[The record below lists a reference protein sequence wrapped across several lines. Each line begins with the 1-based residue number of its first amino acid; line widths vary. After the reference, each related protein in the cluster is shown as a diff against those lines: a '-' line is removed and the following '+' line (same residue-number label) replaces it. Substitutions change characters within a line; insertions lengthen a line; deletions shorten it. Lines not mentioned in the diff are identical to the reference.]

1 MSKSRCGPLLRVAVI
16 PGTPA
21 MGWTG
26 ISAAEKRSE
35 FPTKLYTA
43 AKSNQSLQKRYHYLC
58 VDLFAYFRKVVPPTL
73 GPDVT
78 PRDAVNKLFWPS
90 LMTLLPSLRVIVI
103 CSDDSDR
110 VTKVGKSC
118 PPWLMRLLTPTLLL

>member
-1 MSKSRCGPLLRVAVI
+1 
-16 PGTPA
+16 

-26 ISAAEKRSE
+26 ISAAEKRAE

-43 AKSNQSLQKRYHYLC
+43 AKANETLKKRYNYLC

-90 LMTLLPSLRVIVI
+90 LMSLLPSLQVIVV
-103 CSDDSDR
+103 CSDDSNR
-110 VTKVGKSC
+110 VTKVGNAAAVPCQPAHSILAI
-118 PPWLMRLLTPTLLL
+118 PV